1 GDGFA
6 AARNLSSEGV
16 AASCVLVADESS
28 IKGAARTHL
37 KRARKAG
44 VPVLPYTESV
54 LHKADLVVDAIFGTG
69 FHGAPSGLP
78 AEAIA
83 AINKSGTPTLA
94 IDIPS
99 GVDGATG
106 RIEGEAVVAHA
117 TVAMA
122 AEKLG
127 TALPPGTLHAGRVS
141 VADIG
146 IQVAESS
153 LGRVEAADVSAILPR
168 RSADA
173 HKRSVGSVALLGGSA
188 GMTGA
193 IVLAARGAVRAGA
206 GYATVGTTR
215 TAGEVV
221 ARSLPEVLWRR
232 LTEGDSLDATALDAF
247 EDVLARADALALGP
261 GLGTN
266 GGQRELVAEALGEI
280 DIPVCVD
287 ADALNVLATDPS
299 PLERRGAPTVLTP
312 HAGELARLLGTDTK
326 EIVNDR
332 LGSVRAAA
340 RRFGCVVLLKGFRTL
355 IARPDGFVAV
365 NPTGSSALAS
375 AGTGDVLTGAVS
387 ALLAVGVEP
396 FAAAYSAAFVH
407 GLAGDLAEA
416 RAGAGVLAWDVAEAL
431 SKVILELREPA
442 GGPWV

>member
-1 GDGFA
+1 MRPLLTPDEMASADSATIDSGVSVEVLMERAGRATARLGLELLGGRYGRRAVVVCGKGNNGGDGFA

-44 VPVLPYTESV
+44 VPVMPYTESV

-146 IQVAESS
+146 IHVPESS

-193 IVLAARGAVRAGA
+193 I
-206 GYATVGTTR
+206 
-215 TAGEVV
+215 
-221 ARSLPEVLWRR
+221 
-232 LTEGDSLDATALDAF
+232 
-247 EDVLARADALALGP
+247 
-261 GLGTN
+261 
-266 GGQRELVAEALGEI
+266 
-280 DIPVCVD
+280 
-287 ADALNVLATDPS
+287 
-299 PLERRGAPTVLTP
+299 
-312 HAGELARLLGTDTK
+312 
-326 EIVNDR
+326 
-332 LGSVRAAA
+332 
-340 RRFGCVVLLKGFRTL
+340 
-355 IARPDGFVAV
+355 
-365 NPTGSSALAS
+365 
-375 AGTGDVLTGAVS
+375 
-387 ALLAVGVEP
+387 
-396 FAAAYSAAFVH
+396 
-407 GLAGDLAEA
+407 
-416 RAGAGVLAWDVAEAL
+416 
-431 SKVILELREPA
+431 
-442 GGPWV
+442 